1 MVQIILI
8 RKSKN
13 QNLSTP
19 LFLDHGSDLDVRDRM
34 DGKPVFRI
42 QARKPLIKTD
52 YDFNPS

>member
-1 MVQIILI
+1 MVQITLI